1 MAGRHV
7 FICAELSV
15 RVGLP
20 LLEMVVVQSAGQE
33 AKMTDRSGLA
43 VGRRPTLNQ
52 SPKVWA

>member
-15 RVGLP
+15 PVGLP
-20 LLEMVVVQSAGQE
+20 LLEMVVVRSARQE

-52 SPKVWA
+52 SRK